1 MKISI
6 DRNVATGVDIEK
18 IHAHRGVGAGVD
30 TDQTVN
36 PAKTISEKGFTQSL

>member
-6 DRNVATGVDIEK
+6 DRSVATGVDIEK
-18 IHAHRGVGAGVD
+18 IHADRGVGAGVD

-36 PAKTISEKGFTQSL
+36 PAKTICEKEFTRNL